1 MFYQASPGLLC
12 GLAALLVATSGCT
25 SLTGGDKG
33 QWNWKKPF
41 SRSEPKDEESL
52 YEQPVRLAA
61 IWTPD
66 VLTMPGKPPTRG
78 FGGRIYFYNNR
89 SETIPV
95 DGQLAVYGFDDTDPD
110 LADTIPQKRYVFT
123 REQFT
128 QHFSATELGASY
140 SIWIPWDNGESSHKV
155 VSLLPVFTSAS
166 GHRVPGAQS
175 RNALAGRKP
184 NHRKRNSSKGSPETL
199 TEHAVQPASFDAS
212 QPIAS
217 PMWGPVTPEERQRA
231 SRRTTTIEMP
241 ASMAAR
247 NAWSTNA
254 PNSAAEQASIAT
266 NLEVFNNF
274 QRQTTLSNQQPPYA
288 AFGPSQGRYPGPQAS
303 SGFHTRVTE
312 PEGRS
317 ARFESRELRA
327 PALSN
332 GRPTRDHAAWP
343 RHPAEQPPSHPY

>member
-33 QWNWKKPF
+33 QWNWKNPF

-52 YEQPVRLAA
+52 YEQPARLAA

-110 LADTIPQKRYVFT
+110 LAETVPQKRYVFT
-123 REQFT
+123 REQIT

-140 SIWIPWDNGESSHKV
+140 SIWIPWDNGESTHKV

-166 GHRVPGAQS
+166 GHRVPGHQS
-175 RNALAGRKP
+175 LNALAGRKP
-184 NHRKRNSSKGSPETL
+184 EHLKKKSPKVSPEHL
-199 TEHAVQPASFDAS
+199 TEHAVKPASFDAN
-212 QPIAS
+212 QPIAG
-217 PMWGPVTPEERQRA
+217 PMWGPVTPDERQRA

-247 NAWSTNA
+247 NAWPSNA
-254 PNSAAEQASIAT
+254 SNAGIEPTSVAR
-266 NLEVFNNF
+266 NLEAFNNF
-274 QRQTTLSNQQPPYA
+274 QRQTTLSTQHPPYA
-288 AFGPSQGRYPGPQAS
+288 TFGPSQGRYPGPQAANS
-303 SGFHTRVTE
+303 FSPRVTE
-312 PEGRS
+312 PAGRS
-317 ARFESRELRA
+317 TRFEPRERQA

-332 GRPTRDHAAWP
+332 GRPPLDHGMWP
-343 RHPAEQPPSHPY
+343 RHPGEQPPTHPY